1 MPWWYR
7 NKYYPYRWNF
17 RRTQRRRYKWP
28 RRRLRRRRAFTTLRR
43 RWTTY
48 RRQPWVRKFKYLKKK
63 KKSIILR
70 QFQPPKIRRCTI
82 KGNMCL
88 LQCGPDRLHFNWT
101 QYMDTVTP
109 EKWQGGGGWS
119 QIKFS
124 LGSLFQQREY
134 MNNYWTVSNVGL
146 PLTRYR
152 GCTFKF
158 YRAKDIDYIVYY
170 TTCQPMLDNVMLHAT
185 AQPANMLMRK
195 HKIIVKSQRTK
206 PNGKLWVKKRIRPPE
221 QMQNRWYFQK
231 ELCNEGLLLLT
242 TTLIDLDRYYLNPD
256 ACSNSITLTCINV
269 TAFTNHN
276 FQQSGMGTVDWTPN
290 HNYWLYGARPG
301 ATLVKHLIYLGQT
314 KTNEAGKE
322 MSGFSNITEYRR
334 NSNVNFGNPF
344 HHRYLD
350 DSYSI
355 YSSAHNLEWCFQNSN
370 KDKKITDAG
379 SGFTEYTQY
388 LLRKVRYCPNKD
400 TGSTNTIYLLKNTD
414 NSNWDPPAD
423 PDLKFSGFPLWTLF
437 WGWTDWQV
445 KLKKA
450 LRIHQDYIVCFQTN
464 VINEKMTCY
473 CPLDDS
479 YIHGN
484 PPYQTEGFN
493 PQDWDI
499 WYPSQR
505 YQMMSIENICKTGPG
520 VAKTSTK
527 SLEAHCYYKFYF
539 NWGGCP
545 KDIQNIN
552 DPCQQPDYP
561 VPHLELQGPETE
573 DPETMSPTKEL
584 YKFDWRRDTLTA
596 KATERLKK
604 DSKSSILISTDT
616 NRSDT
621 QPTTTRSETFE
632 KEDEASTEEED
643 QTPLQQ
649 QLQQLRQHR
658 QLLKQRINRLITQ
671 TPSIKL

>member
-1 MPWWYR
+1 
-7 NKYYPYRWNF
+7 
-17 RRTQRRRYKWP
+17 
-28 RRRLRRRRAFTTLRR
+28 
-43 RWTTY
+43 
-48 RRQPWVRKFKYLKKK
+48 
-63 KKSIILR
+63 
-70 QFQPPKIRRCTI
+70 
-82 KGNMCL
+82 MCL

-170 TTCQPMLDNVMLHAT
+170 TTCQPMLDSVMLHAT

-231 ELCNEGLLLLT
+231 ELCNEGLVLLT

-269 TAFTNHN
+269 LVFTNHN
-276 FQQSGMGTVDWTPN
+276 FQQSAMGTVDWAPN
-290 HNYWLYGARPG
+290 HTYFLYGATQH
-301 ATLVKHLIYLGQT
+301 ATEVQHLIYLGQT
-314 KTNEAGKE
+314 KSNEPGKE
-322 MSGFSNITEYRR
+322 MSGFNTETQYRQ
-334 NSNVNFGNPF
+334 NKLENFGNPF
-344 HHRYLD
+344 FHRYLD
-350 DSYSI
+350 DSYKI
-355 YSSAHNLEWCFQNSN
+355 YTSAHNLHWCFENEN
-370 KDKKITDAG
+370 KKKPLSDPNT
-379 SGFTEYTQY
+379 GFAEFTQP

-414 NSNWDPPAD
+414 NTNWDPPAD

-450 LRIHQDYIVCFQTN
+450 LRIHQDYIVCFQTS

-484 PPYQTEGFN
+484 SPYQTEGFN

-499 WYPSQR
+499 WWPSER
-505 YQMMSIENICKTGPG
+505 YQMTSIENICKTGPG
-520 VAKTSTK
+520 VAKTTSK
-527 SLEAHCYYKFYF
+527 SLEAHCNYTFFLSGEDAQNKLKTSPIHATNQTTPCPILSYKDLRQRIQKPSHPQK
-539 NWGGCP
+539 NSTNLTSDETHLQEQLQ
-545 KDIQNIN
+545 KD
-552 DPCQQPDYP
+552 
-561 VPHLELQGPETE
+561 
-573 DPETMSPTKEL
+573 
-584 YKFDWRRDTLTA
+584 
-596 KATERLKK
+596 LKK
-604 DSKSSILISTDT
+604 TLNLQYLYQQIQTSATQNQQSKTSKHSKKKTKHRRRKKKRNT
-616 NRSDT
+616 VTAAAPAAPTPPKVPPT
-621 QPTTTRSETFE
+621 QNQQINITYTKYKIIKGP
-632 KEDEASTEEED
+632 
-643 QTPLQQ
+643 QTA
-649 QLQQLRQHR
+649 QLFP
-658 QLLKQRINRLITQ
+658 
-671 TPSIKL
+671 TPSPNRRWTRREFEWVRWFLDPLS